1 MRGVIGLCSALG
13 VFLLFALAI
22 PGQRSA
28 WAEPPSDQ
36 IAMVVAKVKPAVV
49 TVFSVRLLPK
59 ERQKLIGDAPVAAS
73 SENSTVINGSG
84 FIIDPSGYIATNKHV
99 IEDSISVSV
108 VTADGIRYKAAIVG
122 VTSKADIALLKID
135 AGKPL
140 PAVAFGDSDKMQVGD
155 TVIAIGSPF
164 GFDQSVT
171 AGIVSGVNRNIMES
185 PFDDYIQTD
194 ATINHGNSGGPLFN
208 VSGKVIGMNSVLFGP
223 GDYSGSIGIG
233 FAIPSDELNFVY
245 SRLIANGKVNAGMLP
260 IRAQQVTWMLAQ
272 AIGAPGVNGALVD
285 SVDADRNDMMKGQI
299 KPGDVILSF
308 NGQTVSDP
316 RDLARKVAQEPS
328 GTDAA
333 LEIFHDGKRSV
344 VHVPILA
351 WPEGVP
357 PVLRGTA
364 PRMLGLDLV
373 SGPHGGVMV
382 AAVDPAGSAAS
393 SGIKKGDIIL
403 RVQAQSVSSP
413 DQALRALQ
421 AAIPGTHDYV
431 AVLLERNN
439 EPLWLPIPLSGKE

>member
-1 MRGVIGLCSALG
+1 MRGPVRLLAAVG
-13 VFLLFALAI
+13 VFLLLYLAVPSQRFA
-22 PGQRSA
+22 R
-28 WAEPPSDQ
+28 AEPPSDQ
-36 IAMVVAKVKPAVV
+36 IAMVVATVKPAVV
-49 TVFSVRLLPK
+49 TVFSVKLLPK
-59 ERQKLIGDAPVAAS
+59 ERQKLVGDAPIAAS
-73 SENSTVINGSG
+73 SENSTVVNGSG
-84 FIIDPSGYIATNKHV
+84 FIIDPSGFIATNKHV
-99 IEDSISVSV
+99 IDGAISVDV
-108 VTADGIRYKAAIVG
+108 VTADGVRYKAAIVG

-135 AGKPL
+135 AGKKL
-140 PAVAFGDSDKMQVGD
+140 PTVAFGDSDKMRVGD

-171 AGIVSGVNRNIMES
+171 AGIISGVDRNIMES

-245 SRLIANGKVNAGMLP
+245 TRLKTGKVDAGMLP
-260 IRAQQVTWMLAQ
+260 IRTQQLTWMLAR
-272 AIGAPGVNGALVD
+272 AIGAPGVDGALVD
-285 SVDADRNDMMKGQI
+285 SVEADHQGTMKGQV

-308 NGQTVSDP
+308 NGQKVADP
-316 RDLARKVAQEPS
+316 RDLARKVAQEAS

-333 LEIFHDGKRSV
+333 LEIFRDGKRSV

-351 WPEGVP
+351 WPEGTP

-364 PRMLGLDLV
+364 PRNLGLDLV

-382 AAVDPAGSAAS
+382 ASVNPAGSAAS

-403 RVQAQSVSSP
+403 RVRGESVSNP
-413 DQALRALQ
+413 DQALRELRAEM
-421 AAIPGTHDYV
+421 PGPNDYV

-439 EPLWLPIPLSGKE
+439 EPLWLPVPLSAK